1 MRKYISSIHFGDKDF
16 HLKLKH
22 VEDLN
27 NYQGDAKFV
36 SVIFRP
42 RSPQDIYR
50 VKYIFYETDQKLLL
64 S

>member
-1 MRKYISSIHFGDKDF
+1 MRKYIISSIHFGDKDF
-16 HLKLKH
+16 NLKLN